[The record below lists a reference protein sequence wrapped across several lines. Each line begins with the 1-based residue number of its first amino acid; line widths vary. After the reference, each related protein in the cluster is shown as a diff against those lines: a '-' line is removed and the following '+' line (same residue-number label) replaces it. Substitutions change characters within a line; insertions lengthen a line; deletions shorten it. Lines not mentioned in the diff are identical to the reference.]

1 MGPPQIEVPRL
12 GVLLSITLLWL
23 DSWMNEEELKVLRKS
38 IHDMNN
44 GVGVILATAE
54 LLQMEALTGRGPE
67 RTRLIEANALKLRDL
82 LRDLGDHYL
91 G

>member
-1 MGPPQIEVPRL
+1 
-12 GVLLSITLLWL
+12 
-23 DSWMNEEELKVLRKS
+23 MNEEELKILRKS

-54 LLQMEALTGRGPE
+54 LLQFEELTGRAPE
-67 RTRLIEANALKLRDL
+67 RTKVIEANALKLRDL
-82 LRDLGDHYL
+82 LRDLGDHYF